1 MFISNASMSLV
12 KDTVRASALANFEF
26 FANTV
31 LAAQLGL
38 ELCVCVQDVFED
50 RADFLLRT
58 DRPRAV
64 AIALAS
70 WLNAQGVQVLC
81 NIQLPQHEVLQWLDF
96 EPSCALKDAQSASL
110 EVAKD
115 SVRIQWL

>member
-1 MFISNASMSLV
+1 MLLSNTGMSF
-12 KDTVRASALANFEF
+12 VRDAVRTSALSSFEF

-31 LAAQLGL
+31 LAVQL
-38 ELCVCVQDVFED
+38 EQSLCLCVQDVFED

-64 AIALAS
+64 AIAMAS

-81 NIQLPQHEVLQWLDF
+81 SIALPQHEILQWLDF
-96 EPSCALKDAQSASL
+96 DTTAQGAQSVSL